1 MSCGLQEPAHLAFLL
16 VSRAQW
22 KAPLLDR
29 RESGLVKN
37 LFLDSRLRMVTKN
50 TRGFVGGSIG
60 EADPAAHVCTIRHK
74 ER

>member
-1 MSCGLQEPAHLAFLL
+1 MSCGLQEPTHLAFLL

-37 LFLDSRLRMVTKN
+37 LFLDSRLRGSQKTHE
-50 TRGFVGGSIG
+50 GWLVGQ
-60 EADPAAHVCTIRHK
+60 HR
-74 ER
+74 